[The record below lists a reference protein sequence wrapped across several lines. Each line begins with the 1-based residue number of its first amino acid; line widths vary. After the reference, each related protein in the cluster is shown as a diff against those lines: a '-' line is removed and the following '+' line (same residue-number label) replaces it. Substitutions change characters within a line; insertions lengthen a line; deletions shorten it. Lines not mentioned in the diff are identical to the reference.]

1 MINSKTKKIVQL
13 LIKKSKKAQ
22 INFQK
27 YNQKQVD
34 RTLYIFFG

>member
-27 YNQKQVD
+27 YK
-34 RTLYIFFG
+34 G